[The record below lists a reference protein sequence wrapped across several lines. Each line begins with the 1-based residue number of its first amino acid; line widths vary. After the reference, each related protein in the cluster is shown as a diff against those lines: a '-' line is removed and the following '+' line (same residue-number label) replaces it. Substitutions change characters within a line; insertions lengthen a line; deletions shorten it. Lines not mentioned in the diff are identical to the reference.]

1 MIKVTV
7 TSTAVRNMSGNA
19 KATGKPYN
27 LDFQTVWL
35 HTFGKDGQPNP
46 YPEKA
51 EIMLDHDKDGAALF
65 YPVGDYTLHPSSVF
79 VGRRGDVEIAPRLV
93 AMKPTPKAA

>member
-7 TSTAVRNMSGNA
+7 TSTEVRHMAGNS
-19 KATGKPYN
+19 KTTGKPYA
-27 LDFQTVWL
+27 LDFQTVWF
-35 HTFGKDGQPNP
+35 HTFARDGQPNP

-65 YPVGDYTLHPSSVF
+65 YPAGEYTLHPSSLY
-79 VGRRGDVEIAPRLV
+79 VGRNGDLSIAPKLTAV
-93 AMKPTPKAA
+93 KPQPKTA